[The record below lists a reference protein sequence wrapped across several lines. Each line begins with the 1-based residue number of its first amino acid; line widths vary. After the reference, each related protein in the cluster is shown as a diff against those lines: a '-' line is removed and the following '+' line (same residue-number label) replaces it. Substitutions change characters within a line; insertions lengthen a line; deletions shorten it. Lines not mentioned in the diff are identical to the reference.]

1 MRDNVILKKN
11 CGILMFIPE
20 HKDQNI
26 CNKAIDN
33 YSHAIWSADGAW
45 LL

>member
-1 MRDNVILKKN
+1 MLR
-11 CGILMFIPE
+11 FIPE

-33 YSHAIWSADGAW
+33 YSHAICSVDGP
-45 LL
+45 